1 MSTVLKTSASN
12 LLSPVLES
20 EGIEFVD
27 LECEGGGGQQTL
39 RLLIHK
45 QGGVTVRDCQ
55 HISKVVRPI
64 LDVHKLISGTFNFEV
79 ASPGVDRPL
88 TTEADFRRNIGR
100 KIQIEVTSSTE
111 KPSQLSGILKNV
123 KAGKILLKGKTTIQ
137 VEISTITKAQIQL
150 MW

>member
-1 MSTVLKTSASN
+1 MSTALKSSVSN
-12 LLSPVLES
+12 LLAPVLES

-27 LECEGGGGQQTL
+27 LECEGGGRQQTL

-45 QGGVTVRDCQ
+45 PGGVTVRDCQ
-55 HISKVVRPI
+55 HVTKVVRPI
-64 LDVHKLISGTFNFEV
+64 LDIHELIQGAFNLEV

-88 TTEADFRRNIGR
+88 TTEADFIRNIGR
-100 KIQIEVTSSTE
+100 KIQIKVTSPKGQE
-111 KPSQLSGILKNV
+111 DLSGILKSV
-123 KAGKILLKGKTTIQ
+123 KTGKILLKGKTTIQ

>member
-1 MSTVLKTSASN
+1 MSTALKTSVSN

-27 LECEGGGGQQTL
+27 LECEGTGRQQTV

-45 QGGVTVRDCQ
+45 PGGVTARDCQ

-64 LDVHKLISGTFNFEV
+64 LDIHKLIPGAFNLEV

-100 KIQIEVTSSTE
+100 KIQIEVTTPTE
-111 KPSQLSGILKNV
+111 QPSQLIGILKNV

-137 VEISTITKAQIQL
+137 VEISTITKAQVRL
-150 MW
+150 VW

>member
-1 MSTVLKTSASN
+1 MSTALKTSVSN
-12 LLSPVLES
+12 LLFPVLES

-27 LECEGGGGQQTL
+27 LECEGAGRRQTV

-45 QGGVTVRDCQ
+45 PGGVTARDCQ

-64 LDVHKLISGTFNFEV
+64 LDIHKLIPGIFNFEV

-100 KIQIEVTSSTE
+100 KIQIEVTAPTE
-111 KPSQLSGILKNV
+111 QPSQLIGILENV

-137 VEISTITKAQIQL
+137 VEISTITKAQVQL

>member
-1 MSTVLKTSASN
+1 MSTALKTSVSN
-12 LLSPVLES
+12 LLLPVLES

-27 LECEGGGGQQTL
+27 LECEGTGRQQTI

-45 QGGVTVRDCQ
+45 PGGVTARDCQ

-64 LDVHKLISGTFNFEV
+64 LDIHKLIPGIFNLEV
-79 ASPGVDRPL
+79 ASPGVDRLL

-100 KIQIEVTSSTE
+100 KIQIEVTAPTE
-111 KPSQLSGILKNV
+111 QPSQLIGILKNV

-137 VEISTITKAQIQL
+137 VEISTITKAQVQL

>member
-1 MSTVLKTSASN
+1 MSTALKTSVSN
-12 LLSPVLES
+12 LLLPVLES

-27 LECEGGGGQQTL
+27 LECEGTGRQQTV

-45 QGGVTVRDCQ
+45 PGGVTARDCQ

-64 LDVHKLISGTFNFEV
+64 LDIHKLIPGIFNLEV
-79 ASPGVDRPL
+79 ASPGVDRLL

-100 KIQIEVTSSTE
+100 KIQIEVTAPTE
-111 KPSQLSGILKNV
+111 QPSQLIGILKNV

-137 VEISTITKAQIQL
+137 VEISTITKAQVQL
-150 MW
+150 VW